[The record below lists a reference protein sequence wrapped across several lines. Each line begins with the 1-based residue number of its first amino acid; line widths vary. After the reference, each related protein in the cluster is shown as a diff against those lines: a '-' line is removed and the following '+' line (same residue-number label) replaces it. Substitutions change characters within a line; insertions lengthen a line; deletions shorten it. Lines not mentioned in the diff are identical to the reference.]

1 VSNDIFIVKLGITMK
16 REVKAIV
23 ALDKNN
29 GMSLQGQ
36 IPWRV
41 KEDFQYFKKYTQDMT
56 CVMGRV
62 TYLDML
68 RYVKDPS
75 DPLPGRK
82 IIVVGAKPV
91 ENVRQVHTLS
101 GLNSSFLDENLVLCG
116 GRSIYMEGFSTFKVV
131 ELSVTRID
139 GDYDCDNFMTIPLT
153 LTLREQSFLSKDS
166 FHQVEIYH

>member
-1 VSNDIFIVKLGITMK
+1 MK

-23 ALDKNN
+23 ALDKND

-41 KEDFQYFKKYTQDMT
+41 KEDFQYFKQYTQGMT
-56 CVMGRV
+56 CVMGRI

-68 RYVKDPS
+68 RYVKDVN

-82 IIVVGAKPV
+82 IIVVGVQPV
-91 ENVRQVHTLS
+91 ENVRQVKTLS
-101 GLNSSFLDENLVLCG
+101 ELNSSFLDENLVLCG
-116 GRSIYMEGFSTFKVV
+116 GRSIYMEGFSTFRVT

-139 GDYDCDNFMTIPLT
+139 GDYNCDSSITIPFT
-153 LTLREQSFLSKDS
+153 LTLCEQRELFKDS
-166 FHQVEIYH
+166 MHKIEIYH

>member
-1 VSNDIFIVKLGITMK
+1 MILYVKIGISMK

-29 GMSLQGQ
+29 GMSFQGQ

-41 KEDFQYFKKYTQDMT
+41 KEDFQYFKAYTRGMT
-56 CVMGRV
+56 CVMGRI

-91 ENVRQVHTLS
+91 GNVRQVHTLS
-101 GLNSSFLDENLVLCG
+101 ELNTSFLDENLVLCG
-116 GRSIYMEGFSTFKVV
+116 GRSIYMEGFSTFRVV

-139 GDYDCDNFMTIPLT
+139 GDYICDSFITIPFSLSIQ
-153 LTLREQSFLSKDS
+153 EQFPLSNGS
-166 FHQVEIYH
+166 LHQVEIYH

>member
-1 VSNDIFIVKLGITMK
+1 MK

-29 GMSLQGQ
+29 GMSRQGQ

-41 KEDFQYFKKYTQDMT
+41 KEDFQYFKKYTQGMT

-68 RYVKDPS
+68 NYVKDSS

-82 IIVVGAKPV
+82 IIVVGTKSV

-101 GLNSSFLDENLVLCG
+101 ELNSSVLDEDLVLCG
-116 GRSIYMEGFSTFKVV
+116 GKSIYMEGFSTFRVV
-131 ELSVTRID
+131 ELSITRID
-139 GDYDCDNFMTIPLT
+139 GDYICDSFITIPFT
-153 LTLREQSFLSKDS
+153 LTLREQFELYNNSLHK
-166 FHQVEIYH
+166 VEIYH

>member
-1 VSNDIFIVKLGITMK
+1 MRDIFYVKIGKTMK

-41 KEDFQYFKKYTQDMT
+41 KEDFQYFKAYTRGMT

-82 IIVVGAKPV
+82 IIVIGVQPV

-101 GLNSSFLDENLVLCG
+101 ELNSSFLDENLVLCG
-116 GRSIYMEGFSTFKVV
+116 GRSIYMEGFSTFRVV

-139 GDYDCDNFMTIPLT
+139 GNYNCDSFITIPFT
-153 LTLREQSFLSKDS
+153 LTLRERFELCNSSLHK
-166 FHQVEIYH
+166 VEIYH